1 MSIEKSLT
9 DIVDEHKP
17 LRSTQLAD
25 LTALDESEL
34 REFARAWPR
43 VPLERRLE
51 ILEQLSQLA
60 EDNVEFDFDAV
71 FTEALADP
79 DAAVRIAAIRGLWEH
94 TGRDLIP
101 RLIALLHDDDNA
113 AVRAEAALALGRWVM
128 LGEFEEARPR
138 DVETVTIALRRTAT
152 DPTEPPEV
160 RGRAVESLGASSQP
174 WARDLIHDAYDS
186 GDPRLV
192 TAAVHAMGRS
202 ADSYWLSTVIDELQ
216 SDDVELRYEA
226 ALASASIGDEDAVP
240 YLVDALDDEDAEV
253 REQVIMALGEIGGEA
268 AIDALRERAN
278 SPDERTREAAIAALE
293 QAEFGDDPL
302 GLQG

>member
-1 MSIEKSLT
+1 MTIEKSLT
-9 DIVDEHKP
+9 DIADEDKP

-25 LTALDESEL
+25 LTGLDDSEL
-34 REFARAWPR
+34 REFARVWPS
-43 VPLERRLE
+43 VPVERRRQ
-51 ILEQLSQLA
+51 ILEQLSALA
-60 EDNVEFDFDAV
+60 EDNVEFDFDAI

-79 DAAVRIAAIRGLWEH
+79 DAGVRVGAIRGLWEH
-94 TGRDLIP
+94 TGRELIP
-101 RLIALLHDDDNA
+101 RLVELLQRDDNA

-138 DVETVTIALRRTAT
+138 DVEEVTAALRRAAT

-174 WARDLIHDAYDS
+174 WVRDLIHDAYDS
-186 GDPRLV
+186 DDPRM
-192 TAAVHAMGRS
+192 TAAAVHAMGRS
-202 ADSYWLSTVIDELQ
+202 ADPYWLQTVIDELQ
-216 SDDVELRYEA
+216 SDDAEMRYEA
-226 ALASASIGDEDAVP
+226 AIACGMIESEDAVP
-240 YLVDALDDEDAEV
+240 YLIDALDDTDAEV
-253 REQVIMALGEIGGEA
+253 REQVIASLGEIGGEE
-268 AIDALRERAN
+268 AIEALRERAN

>member
-25 LTALDESEL
+25 LTALDEAEL
-34 REFARAWPR
+34 REFARVWPR
-43 VPLERRLE
+43 VPVERRLE
-51 ILEQLSQLA
+51 ILEQLAQLA

-71 FTEALADP
+71 FIEALADP
-79 DAAVRIAAIRGLWEH
+79 DAAVRIAAIRGLWEY

-101 RLIALLHDDDNA
+101 RLVTLLHEDDNA

-138 DVETVTIALRRTAT
+138 DVEEVTIALRRTAT

-186 GDPRLV
+186 GDPRMV
-192 TAAVHAMGRS
+192 TSAVHAMGRS
-202 ADSYWLSTVIDELQ
+202 ADSYWLATVIDELQ

-226 ALASASIGDEDAVP
+226 AIASASIGDEDAVP
-240 YLVDALDDEDAEV
+240 YLVDALEDEDPEV

-268 AIDALRERAN
+268 AIEALRERAN
-278 SPDERTREAAIAALE
+278 SPDERTREAAITALE

>member
-1 MSIEKSLT
+1 MSIDKSLT
-9 DIVDEHKP
+9 DIADEHKP

-25 LTALDESEL
+25 LTALDDSEV
-34 REFARAWPR
+34 REFARVWPG
-43 VPLERRLE
+43 VPVERRRQ

-60 EDNVEFDFDAV
+60 EDNVEYDFDAV
-71 FTEALADP
+71 FTEALADA
-79 DAAVRIAAIRGLWEH
+79 DAAVRIAAVRGLWEH

-101 RLIALLHDDDNA
+101 RLITLLHEDDNA

-138 DVETVTIALRRTAT
+138 DVEDVTNALRHTAN

-160 RGRAVESLGASSQP
+160 RARAVESLGASSQP
-174 WARDLIHDAYDS
+174 WARDIIHDAYDS
-186 GDPRLV
+186 GDPRMAA
-192 TAAVHAMGRS
+192 AAVHGMGRS
-202 ADSYWLSTVIDELQ
+202 ADAYWLSTVIDELQ
-216 SDDVELRYEA
+216 SDDAEMRYEA
-226 ALASASIGDEDAVP
+226 AIAAGMIENEDAVP
-240 YLVDALDDEDAEV
+240 YLIDVLDDEDAEV
-253 REQVIMALGEIGGEA
+253 REQAIAALGEIGGEE
-268 AIDALRERAN
+268 AIEALRERAN